1 MVLKILIF
9 SISFQQLQFFK
20 VIVITQK
27 IVKNTMRKLEK
38 NIFLFYALNNYK
50 FFMQSHI
57 HKPKDL
63 KITHMGGINCGT
75 IMINHEYMKHLPKKI
90 ITGQH

>member
-1 MVLKILIF
+1 
-9 SISFQQLQFFK
+9 
-20 VIVITQK
+20 
-27 IVKNTMRKLEK
+27 
-38 NIFLFYALNNYK
+38 
-50 FFMQSHI
+50 MQSHI

-63 KITHMGGINCGT
+63 KITHMGGTNCGT